1 LGVEAINEDLFDLN
15 ELTEDEDELAI
26 APSSARAST
35 TYLSTVREV
44 IFVEKNFFFLW
55 LERLDFK
62 WILLPEVFG
71 LVRT

>member
-1 LGVEAINEDLFDLN
+1 MFQIHIPSDEDELPLGVEAINEDLFDLN

-44 IFVEKNFFFLW
+44 IVQKNFFF
-55 LERLDFK
+55 F
-62 WILLPEVFG
+62 V
-71 LVRT
+71 VRETGF

>member
-26 APSSARAST
+26 ALSSARAST

-44 IFVEKNFFFLW
+44 FL
-55 LERLDFK
+55 E
-62 WILLPEVFG
+62 
-71 LVRT
+71 